1 MYLFV
6 LAVAM
11 TCVLNS
17 GVTAT
22 GQTTAELKRQPAS
35 EKQLDLKSLKN
46 GTVIPLWK
54 DGAPG
59 FEDRKNEPEQA
70 KDWWVKNVHNPSL
83 TVFLPPKE
91 IANGA
96 AAVVIPGGG
105 HRQLVFDAEGTEAA
119 KHLNKLGVAA
129 FVLKH
134 RLAREENSPYKIEVH
149 AKQDGQRA
157 MRWVRAHADKLGLNS
172 SKIGIYGFSAGG
184 EVVSMVAYS
193 DYAGDPD
200 ATDTIDRSSCQPDF
214 QILVYPG
221 PLGIPE
227 SLPANSPPAFL
238 LVANDD
244 GAARVVIDLTNK
256 FRAAK
261 VPVEMHLFTQGGHGF
276 NMGNRTKLKT
286 VSSWPDRLADW
297 MTDNVLT
304 ETNITK

>member
-1 MYLFV
+1 MRYSYF
-6 LAVAM
+6 
-11 TCVLNS
+11 CVLTIAMAFS
-17 GVTAT
+17 SITGLRAA
-22 GQTTAELKRQPAS
+22 GQTTTGSPRQHED
-35 EKQLDLKSLKN
+35 EKQLDLTTLKN
-46 GTVIPLWK
+46 GTAIPLWVN
-54 DGAPG
+54 GAPG
-59 FEDRKNEPEQA
+59 FEDRKDEPEQA

-83 TVFLPPKE
+83 TVYLPPKE

-105 HRQLVFDAEGTEAA
+105 HRQFVFDAEGTEAA
-119 KHLNKLGVAA
+119 KHLNTLGVAA

-157 MRWVRAHADKLGLNS
+157 MRWVRAHVEALELDS

-193 DYAGDPD
+193 DYEGNPD
-200 ATDTIDRSSCQPDF
+200 ATDTIDKASCKPDF
-214 QILVYPG
+214 QILIYPG

-227 SLPANSPPAFL
+227 TIPANAPPAFL

-244 GAARVVIDLTNK
+244 GAARVVIDLATK
-256 FRAAK
+256 FRDAI

-297 MTDNVLT
+297 MTDNVLA
-304 ETNITK
+304 EKK